1 MKPKEL
7 QQKLGITA
15 ERIKLFKREG
25 IFIPENPP
33 VGSRSTNYTETDYN
47 NLKLIIVLTKSGLT
61 CSDIRK
67 LQNGEYTLEEA
78 IITRRLY
85 IEDDMA
91 RKRNSLTLLTEILDD
106 NEAFEDF
113 HIDHYWDIISKREA
127 EGEEFIDVVDMYDYH
142 PVSLIRTVHCPYCGK
157 ELEVDLDDFE
167 TGQNSDDRNNEMGL
181 DITYEFDSEDNVEC
195 PSCQMKYRVSGWI
208 REYPVGAYDSESIV
222 VNKEIEV

>member
-25 IFIPENPP
+25 IFAPENQP
-33 VGSRSTNYTETDYN
+33 VGNRSTNYTEADYN
-47 NLKLIIVLTKSGLT
+47 NLKFIIVLTKSGLT

-67 LQNGEYTLEEA
+67 LQNGECTLEEA

-91 RKRNSLTLLTEILDD
+91 RKRNSLTLLAEILDD

-113 HIDHYWDIISKREA
+113 HIDHYWDIISKRERLR
-127 EGEEFIDVVDMYDYH
+127 VKS
-142 PVSLIRTVHCPYCGK
+142 SLMLWICMTISLFHLSELFVALTVEK
-157 ELEVDLDDFE
+157 NLKLIWKTTRLVRIAMIEIMKW
-167 TGQNSDDRNNEMGL
+167 DRILPMNL
-181 DITYEFDSEDNVEC
+181 IAKTT
-195 PSCQMKYRVSGWI
+195 
-208 REYPVGAYDSESIV
+208 
-222 VNKEIEV
+222 

>member
-25 IFIPENPP
+25 VFMPENPP
-33 VGSRSTNYTETDYN
+33 VGNRGTNYTETDYN
-47 NLKLIIVLTKSGLT
+47 NLKFIIVLTKSGLT

-67 LQNGEYTLEEA
+67 LQKGDCTLEEA

-91 RKRNSLTLLTEILDD
+91 KKRNSLTLLAEILDD
-106 NEAFEDF
+106 NEKFGDF
-113 HIDHYWDIISKREA
+113 HTDHYWDIISRREA
-127 EGEEFIDVVDMYDYH
+127 EGKEFIDVMDMYDYL
-142 PVSLIRTVHCPYCGK
+142 PVSLIRTVRCPYCGE
-157 ELEVDLDDFE
+157 ELEVNLEDYE

-181 DITYEFDSEDNVEC
+181 DITYDFDSEDNIEC
-195 PSCQMKYRVSGWI
+195 PSCQMKYRIFGWI
-208 REYPVGAYDSESIV
+208 REYPIGAYDSENIIV
-222 VNKEIEV
+222 SKETEV